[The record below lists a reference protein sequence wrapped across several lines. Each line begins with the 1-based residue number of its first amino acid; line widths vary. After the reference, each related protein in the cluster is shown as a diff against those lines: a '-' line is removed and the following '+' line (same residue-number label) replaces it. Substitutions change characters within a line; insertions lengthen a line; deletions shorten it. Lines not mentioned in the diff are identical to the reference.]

1 MNPVLD
7 VIKGILLIPFNLIIF
22 YLFGALILHR
32 KNKPVR
38 EGLSLIVGFFA
49 YYILFFIVCFP
60 FMIKYRPLSW
70 LITAWAPIC
79 VAIAVISL
87 IINRRGFKKSW
98 EKLILTCKINKAATI
113 VIFAVILVQILLVT
127 CTYNFTLDAAY
138 YVSNVTTSLQTNMIN
153 VYDPFTGAWQDHY
166 EVRYLF
172 ATYSINDAVMCKLFS
187 VPALIQTKLT
197 MSGVVIIIVNILYVM
212 IANVLFA
219 TKASTGAAGGDSV
232 SEGGVEDTVEKSV
245 SVDVDNENRAYIAKG
260 TAIMVTMMFVVNLM
274 FYTIFT
280 SSLFL
285 LTRTY
290 EGKTIVGNLS
300 IVAIFYIFMLMV
312 SDEDIAYPWLSMFI
326 ISLGSMTISSS
337 GNMLIPAQ
345 LALLFVP
352 YMFIKKTIKPV
363 IKLVLCMMP
372 GIMMVLVY
380 ILYVKGF
387 FVFFTYPT

>member
-1 MNPVLD
+1 MFD
-7 VIKGILLIPFNLIIF
+7 VIKGIVCIPINLIIF
-22 YLFGALILHR
+22 YLFGALILYR
-32 KNKPVR
+32 KNCKKR
-38 EGLSLIVGFFA
+38 EGLTFIVGFFA

-70 LITAWAPIC
+70 LITAWIPVVGIV
-79 VAIAVISL
+79 VALSFILRRKEIADSVKNFIEF
-87 IINRRGFKKSW
+87 IKAN
-98 EKLILTCKINKAATI
+98 KIVTAI
-113 VIFAVILVQILLVT
+113 IFAIVLFQIVLVT

-172 ATYSINDAVMCKLFS
+172 ATYSINDAVMCRIFS
-187 VPALIQTKLT
+187 IPALIQTKLT
-197 MSGVVIIIVNILYVM
+197 MSGVVIILVNMLYIM
-212 IANVLFA
+212 IAKCLF
-219 TKASTGAAGGDSV
+219 KDNLK
-232 SEGGVEDTVEKSV
+232 GVT
-245 SVDVDNENRAYIAKG
+245 
-260 TAIMVTMMFVVNLM
+260 IMMGMMLLVNLS

-300 IVAIFYIFMLMV
+300 IVTVFYIFMLMIC
-312 SDEDIAYPWLSMFI
+312 DEEITLPWLSMFL

-345 LALLFVP
+345 LSVLFVP
-352 YMFIKKTIKPV
+352 YMFIKKTIKPLFKY
-363 IKLVLCMMP
+363 ILCVMP
-372 GIMMVLVY
+372 GVAMVLIY

>member
-1 MNPVLD
+1 VNAVFDVL
-7 VIKGILLIPFNLIIF
+7 KGILLIPLNLIIF

-32 KNKPVR
+32 KNKAVR

-49 YYILFFIVCFP
+49 YYILFFFVCFP

-70 LITAWAPIC
+70 LVTAWIPVVLI
-79 VAIAVISL
+79 VVIISAF
-87 IINRRGFKKSW
+87 INRKSFKTSLDKIIS
-98 EKLILTCKINKAATI
+98 ECKINKIATI
-113 VIFAVILVQILLVT
+113 VIIVVLLIQILLVT

-172 ATYSINDAVMCKLFS
+172 ATYSINDAVMCKIFAI
-187 VPALIQTKLT
+187 PALIQTKLT
-197 MSGVVIIIVNILYVM
+197 MSGVVIILVNILYVM
-212 IANVLFA
+212 IAKCLFKDK
-219 TKASTGAAGGDSV
+219 KAV
-232 SEGGVEDTVEKSV
+232 
-245 SVDVDNENRAYIAKG
+245 
-260 TAIMVTMMFVVNLM
+260 AIMVTMMFIVNLT

-312 SDEDIAYPWLSMFI
+312 SDEEITLPWLSMFI

-345 LALLFVP
+345 LGLLFVP
-352 YMFIKKTIKPV
+352 YMFIKKTIKPLP
-363 IKLVLCMMP
+363 KLILAMMP
-372 GIMMVLVY
+372 GVMMVLIY
-380 ILYVKGF
+380 ILYVKGV
-387 FVFFTYPT
+387 FVFYTYPT